1 MSFLFVSPLFIFQDG
16 LVVHFRLGFHKRN
29 FSAQNGCGCSRGPRG
44 PLAFLL
50 AALRPVPLRLWG
62 AVPRMDPVQDDGD
75 LWKLLRIPK
84 SGPDSPHS
92 KARRGPHLG
101 ERPWEPDPHGAV
113 QALSSLIRFTGE
125 PRRVEFGE
133 PSEKKE
139 VISDLED
146 HDIYTELQVK
156 AEEELLEANAAEL
169 NTDNEEISPPWALDS
184 PKAKQT
190 SPQSGSLL
198 RSLWSS
204 PTSQLRKLIRGPFWD
219 FSAHMDSLPPAVK
232 GGFIRPRL
240 RPPKSSKE
248 KKKRGRKSRLH
259 HIKELV
265 NKFDKRER
273 LLREFESQFLS
284 SSSKAPKESRANF
297 VMQILE
303 DITDG
308 TTTFPLTSRTLKLLS
323 AMLWKAGYK
332 SAEAYL
338 AEAKQIH
345 IEAGHHWTQLL
356 ELCYKKCKAGVARN
370 RGPRVKAPEVPADVR
385 KSKHRAMLQPKVPM
399 LFPREVFSFAMV
411 WMLRRIELE
420 EISVDDLVINSEDK
434 EVKLLWKKSKCDQ
447 TAGGT
452 MRVLKCCCAG
462 DRCDSECPYWVSLDL
477 VQKVLKKAPGTPHFC
492 LQKKNPEKK
501 ASKTAIVKS
510 WAMAFN
516 MKVTGHSARRSG
528 ALNYIRLGWTI
539 PQVSYLGRWRSGVI
553 YDYAQEA
560 LQEKP
565 VNEKETGPKRP
576 VCIRR
581 NKNLDTIKEE
591 QKKECMAKLQ
601 LEIDEYKRDA
611 KKSLEALEKEVGDL
625 ARNFGTPEG
634 KPPNVMSIHS
644 KLVHKNVTPVTNTPP
659 ALWRTVCGWYFRD
672 GGFCFVT
679 PNTQVSCSKCLTA
692 VDARCREV

>member
-1 MSFLFVSPLFIFQDG
+1 M
-16 LVVHFRLGFHKRN
+16 
-29 FSAQNGCGCSRGPRG
+29 
-44 PLAFLL
+44 
-50 AALRPVPLRLWG
+50 
-62 AVPRMDPVQDDGD
+62 
-75 LWKLLRIPK
+75 
-84 SGPDSPHS
+84 
-92 KARRGPHLG
+92 G